1 MIDTSVWVDH
11 FRKGVARLERLLVD
25 DHVLC
30 HPFVI
35 GELACGNL
43 RNRIEVIAL
52 LGQLAPAEPADDA
65 EVLEFVERNRL
76 YSSGLGWVDAHLL
89 ASTVLSG
96 ALLWTL
102 DRRLQ
107 RALLQFFK
115 PANWFEVRKA
125 LVQAGRTDL
134 IGGGCDCLI
143 PAKAPLEAMI
153 QRRERAQREWEER
166 TEGDHIR
173 GEPGRKAPIE
183 SGPGYRPHR
192 KTASRRPRSEPTD

>member
-1 MIDTSVWVDH
+1 MILIDTSVWVDH
-11 FRKGVARLERLLVD
+11 FRKGVARLERLLLD

-52 LGQLAPAEPADDA
+52 LGQLAPADPADDD

-76 YSSGLGWVDAHLL
+76 YGSGLGWVDAHLL

-96 ALLWTL
+96 ALLWTI

-107 RALLQFFK
+107 RAAGLLRVAF
-115 PANWFEVRKA
+115 P
-125 LVQAGRTDL
+125 G
-134 IGGGCDCLI
+134 
-143 PAKAPLEAMI
+143 
-153 QRRERAQREWEER
+153 
-166 TEGDHIR
+166 TEG
-173 GEPGRKAPIE
+173 A
-183 SGPGYRPHR
+183 
-192 KTASRRPRSEPTD
+192 

>member
-1 MIDTSVWVDH
+1 MILIDTSVWVDH

-76 YSSGLGWVDAHLL
+76 YGSGLGWVDAHLL

-107 RALLQFFK
+107 RA
-115 PANWFEVRKA
+115 
-125 LVQAGRTDL
+125 AGSLRVTFHSTD
-134 IGGGCDCLI
+134 G
-143 PAKAPLEAMI
+143 
-153 QRRERAQREWEER
+153 
-166 TEGDHIR
+166 T
-173 GEPGRKAPIE
+173 
-183 SGPGYRPHR
+183 
-192 KTASRRPRSEPTD
+192 